1 LPAKTHQLIKHLDET
16 TPVPTPLPDELL
28 LSPDPSLTAHYLKQK
43 GRRELVDELIRRLN
57 PDELQST

>member
-1 LPAKTHQLIKHLDET
+1 M
-16 TPVPTPLPDELL
+16 PTPLPDELL